1 MMYFYIKYQIQRKKN
16 NFCKT
21 KYDVVVRKSTGI
33 LYKDSDNSTRE
44 ILRSESWGIFFDFFN
59 QKKVFAGGFFKICIY

>member
-1 MMYFYIKYQIQRKKN
+1 MNDVFLYKIPNTKKKN

-21 KYDVVVRKSTGI
+21 KYDVEVRKSTGI

-44 ILRSESWGIFFDFFN
+44 ILSKVRILEYFFRFFLT
-59 QKKVFAGGFFKICIY
+59 KKSFCWRVF

>member
-1 MMYFYIKYQIQRKKN
+1 MNDVFLYKIPNTKKKN

-33 LYKDSDNSTRE
+33 LCKDSDNSTRE
-44 ILRSESWGIFFDFFN
+44 ILRSESWNIFFDFFLT
-59 QKKVFAGGFFKICIY
+59 KKSFCWRVF

>member
-1 MMYFYIKYQIQRKKN
+1 MSMNDVFLYKIPNTKKKD

-44 ILRSESWGIFFDFFN
+44 ILRSESWCIFFDFF
-59 QKKVFAGGFFKICIY
+59 